1 MLDFEDVLGVI
12 ELVLKP
18 DEVVLVGT
26 DGLFAET
33 FEVSGLHGEE
43 LSHVDAAVWL
53 GMGWIGG
60 WRQRGPEGL
69 IV

>member
-1 MLDFEDVLGVI
+1 VFCVI

-26 DGLFAET
+26 DGFFAEA

-43 LSHVDAAVWL
+43 LSHVDATVRL
-53 GMGWIGG
+53 YI
-60 WRQRGPEGL
+60 
-69 IV
+69 